1 MFLDKRRL
9 AIWNFGEIAKFWRFR
24 QKFKSPNGACHR
36 PRLCPPRR
44 RRSGTTFR
52 VSQFIREAL
61 ALPFE
66 FW

>member
-24 QKFKSPNGACHR
+24 QKSESPNGAC
-36 PRLCPPRR
+36 PRLQPCPPRR

-52 VSQFIREAL
+52 VSQFIREL
-61 ALPFE
+61 WQLTVE